1 MALCKCRILFVS
13 PFSRDHIDRV
23 LVVLN
28 RNNCSLLNVLMEK
41 FDVFLQSIVQMYPEV
56 KLHECKQQDKLH
68 Y

>member
-1 MALCKCRILFVS
+1 
-13 PFSRDHIDRV
+13 
-23 LVVLN
+23 
-28 RNNCSLLNVLMEK
+28 MEK